1 MEQLDSEAAVHEA
14 LSRDD
19 RKRALTLVMGLYGKQ
34 IYNYCR
40 HMLRNDADADEVH
53 QTTFAQAFNDFVH
66 YRRQSSL
73 RNWLQSIARHRCLDF
88 LKMKRREDK
97 HVEHPE
103 TAPDVASNEPSVE
116 EQLHVGSMGKHL
128 TRCLENL
135 QDDVRDAIILRFM
148 QQMSYEEMARVT
160 GTRAATLQMRVA
172 RAMSGLRKCLEA
184 SGVTL

>member
-14 LSRDD
+14 LSRGD

-53 QTTFAQAFNDFVH
+53 QTTFAQAFNDFAH

-103 TAPDVASNEPSVE
+103 TAPDVASNEPSAE
-116 EQLHVGSMGKHL
+116 EQLHMGSMGKHL
-128 TRCLENL
+128 SSCLENL
-135 QDDVRDAIILRFM
+135 PDDVRDAIILRFM